1 MDEDDFID
9 DCPRTNDDEVRCDLE
24 TLGPGDEAVLFIT
37 IELQEEGKIENVV
50 RLLLDGTVIDE
61 DRVSN
66 DVNNGED
73 NVDEKV
79 CVKHYAGKSGK
90 YNYIYILEQGYENG
104 HKRHGDRIVDA
115 EYCKK
120 TNGVEKYSKD
130 NKDKKKSGRTSKL
143 KNKS

>member
-1 MDEDDFID
+1 VDEDDFID
-9 DCPRTNDDEVRCDLE
+9 DCPRTNDDEVRWDLE

-37 IELQEEGKIENVV
+37 IELQE
-50 RLLLDGTVIDE
+50 
-61 DRVSN
+61 DRVST

-90 YNYIYILEQGYENG
+90 YNYIYISEQGYENG
-104 HKRHGDRIVDA
+104 HRRHGDRIVDA